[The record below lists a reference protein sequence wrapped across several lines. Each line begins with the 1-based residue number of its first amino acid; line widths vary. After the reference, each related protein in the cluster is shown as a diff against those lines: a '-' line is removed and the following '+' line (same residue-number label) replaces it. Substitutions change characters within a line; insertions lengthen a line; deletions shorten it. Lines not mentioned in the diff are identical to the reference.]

1 MARRDVRVVRDEAAR
16 AAAEGKHKRAIE
28 CYLELEALEPSE
40 PNWPKRAAETY
51 RRLDRQREAVAA
63 YERAIERYVQGG
75 FLVQAIA
82 VCKVILSLEPGHD
95 SAKLRLASMSEQQDA
110 SRSQAGALADR
121 HTSLHGL
128 PVVEMLRGTGGTEAP
143 PIRGRAS
150 EPPPSRGRGSDAPPT
165 RGRGSDPPPART
177 RSTTLPPS
185 VSFAR
190 PIETPPPAEPASE
203 PEPAGEFTL
212 DGGDEDLIVERRE
225 RSSGSITIDRGAPL
239 DSVDLASAMGAGPS
253 VDERGESS
261 GIIVIPIDEEPS
273 GDAPA
278 LEIHA
283 VTVEGDDAE
292 AAIEISHDEPP
303 EELSLDDLEEVPLLA
318 EPKAYSAA
326 ARKALTATPLF
337 ASLSAGALESM
348 IDHLALVDLVPGD
361 TLFRQGDAGTT
372 LYVVVDGEVA
382 VISEGPPRIEVSRLG
397 PGAFF
402 GEVALVTEQPR
413 SATIEATTTTQL
425 LAIDR
430 DVIGALVA
438 DHAEVLPVILRFLRE
453 RLVDRLVQTHA
464 LFAPFA
470 DADRRD
476 LIARWKFL
484 EIEPGTTIT
493 AAGTKAPGLYALLAG
508 QVEVLADGAPV
519 AALGPGEMFGETS
532 LLTGQPD
539 RVTVR
544 SRAKCLALCL
554 PASDFREVIM
564 THPQVLSYIGEL
576 VEERERT
583 LAPRMSASAR
593 AKMV

>member
-95 SAKLRLASMSEQQDA
+95 SAKMRLASMSEQQDA

-143 PIRGRAS
+143 PTRGRAS
-150 EPPPSRGRGSDAPPT
+150 EPPPSRGRGSDPPPA

-190 PIETPPPAEPASE
+190 PIETPPPAEPE
-203 PEPAGEFTL
+203 PEPELAGEFTL
-212 DGGDEDLIVERRE
+212 DGGDEDLVVERRE

-239 DSVDLASAMGAGPS
+239 DSVDLASAMGAEPS

-348 IDHLALVDLVPGD
+348 IDHLALVDLVAGD

-453 RLVDRLVQTHA
+453 RLVDRLVQTHP

-508 QVEVLADGAPV
+508 QVDVLADGAPV

-554 PASDFREVIM
+554 PAADFREVIM

-576 VEERERT
+576 VEERERV
-583 LAPRMSASAR
+583 LAPRMSASTR

>member
-16 AAAEGKHKRAIE
+16 AAAEGKPKRAIE

-95 SAKLRLASMSEQQDA
+95 SAKSRLASMSEQQDA
-110 SRSQAGALADR
+110 RRSQAGALADR

-128 PVVEMLRGTGGTEAP
+128 PVVEMLRGAGGTEP
-143 PIRGRAS
+143 PPMRGRAS
-150 EPPPSRGRGSDAPPT
+150 EPPPSRGRTSDPPPS
-165 RGRGSDPPPART
+165 RGRTSDPPPART
-177 RSTTLPPS
+177 RATTLPPS

-190 PIETPPPAEPASE
+190 PIETPPPAEPE
-203 PEPAGEFTL
+203 LAGEFTL
-212 DGGDEDLIVERRE
+212 DGGDEDLVVERRE

-239 DSVDLASAMGAGPS
+239 DSVDLASAMGAGPR

-283 VTVEGDDAE
+283 VTVEDDGAE

-318 EPKAYSAA
+318 EPKPYSAA

-337 ASLSAGALESM
+337 ASLSGAALESM
-348 IDHLALVDLVPGD
+348 IDHLALVDLVAGD

-382 VISEGPPRIEVSRLG
+382 VVSEGPPRIEVSRLG

-453 RLVDRLVQTHA
+453 RLVDRLVQTHP

-508 QVEVLADGAPV
+508 QVDVLADGAPV
-519 AALGPGEMFGETS
+519 AVLGPGEMFGETS

-576 VEERERT
+576 VEERERV
-583 LAPRMSASAR
+583 LAPRLSAAAR

>member
-16 AAAEGKHKRAIE
+16 AAAEGKHKRAVE
-28 CYLELEALEPSE
+28 YYLELEALEPSE
-40 PNWPKRAAETY
+40 PNWPKRVAESY
-51 RRLDRQREAVAA
+51 RRLDRQREAIAA

-95 SAKLRLASMSEQQDA
+95 SVKMRLATMSEQQDA
-110 SRSQAGALADR
+110 NRSQAGALADR
-121 HTSLHGL
+121 HSSLHGL
-128 PVVEMLRGTGGTEAP
+128 PVVEMLRAAGGSAP
-143 PIRGRAS
+143 S
-150 EPPPSRGRGSDAPPT
+150 T
-165 RGRGSDPPPART
+165 RGRP
-177 RSTTLPPS
+177 TTMPPS

-190 PIETPPPAEPASE
+190 PPVEPPAPVSE
-203 PEPAGEFTL
+203 PEPEPSQEFTL
-212 DGGDEDLIVERRE
+212 DGGDEDLTAERRE

-239 DSVDLASAMGAGPS
+239 DSVDLASAMGAGPP
-253 VDERGESS
+253 VDARGESS
-261 GIIVIPIDEEPS
+261 GIIVIPIDDEPAD
-273 GDAPA
+273 DAPG

-283 VTVEGDDAE
+283 VTVDGDDAD

-318 EPKAYSAA
+318 EPKAYSEA

-337 ASLSAGALESM
+337 ASLSGGALESM
-348 IDHLALVDLVPGD
+348 IDRLALVDLVEGD
-361 TLFRQGDAGTT
+361 VLFRQGDAGTT

-382 VISEGPPRIEVSRLG
+382 VVSEGPPRIEVSRLG

-430 DVIGALVA
+430 DVIATLVA

-484 EIEPGTTIT
+484 EIELGTTIT

-508 QVEVLADGAPV
+508 QVDVIADGAAV
-519 AALGPGEMFGETS
+519 AVLGPGEMFGETS
-532 LLTGQPD
+532 LLTGQPE

-576 VEERERT
+576 VEERERV